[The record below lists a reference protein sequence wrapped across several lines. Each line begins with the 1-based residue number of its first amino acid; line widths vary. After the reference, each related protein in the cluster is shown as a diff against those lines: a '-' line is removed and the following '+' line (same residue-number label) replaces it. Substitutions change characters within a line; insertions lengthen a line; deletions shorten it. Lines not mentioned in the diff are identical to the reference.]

1 MRGGAVRGA
10 IIALGVLVLAGCGEA
25 VDPMTPGAEP
35 EAGPAPEADVSEAAL
50 TGAAIAALMAGRF
63 DNEDQAAVDGRTR
76 LHVIHEAAASAAMDG
91 ALIYAQLHTGGP
103 DGQVY
108 RQRVYQFAD
117 EPGAD
122 GRLAMAV
129 WTLRAPEAFAES
141 GARAERLAAVTPDEL
156 ERFDPGC
163 DFYWTGDGALYRGE
177 IADGDCRMDSRRTGR
192 TLVITAEF
200 TISADVFTHDE
211 AGRYADDGEYA
222 FAPEGGIANHYVR
235 VSGPAPQGQ

>member
-1 MRGGAVRGA
+1 MRAGAVRAA
-10 IIALGVLVLAGCGEA
+10 IIALGVLALAGCGAGTNVGGELA
-25 VDPMTPGAEP
+25 AGAGASAAPLP
-35 EAGPAPEADVSEAAL
+35 EAGL
-50 TGAAIAALMAGRF
+50 TGAALAAMLTGQF
-63 DNEDQAAVDGRTR
+63 DNEEQAARDGRTR
-76 LHVIHEAAASAAMDG
+76 LHVIHERAASETMDG

-103 DGQVY
+103 DGPVY
-108 RQRVYQFAD
+108 RQRLYQFAD
-117 EPGAD
+117 APDAD

-129 WTLRAPEAFAES
+129 WTLRTPEAFAES

-200 TISADVFTHDE
+200 TISADLFTHDE
-211 AGRYADDGEYA
+211 AGRYQDDGEYA

>member
-1 MRGGAVRGA
+1 M
-10 IIALGVLVLAGCGEA
+10 ALGVLALAGCGEA
-25 VDPMTPGAEP
+25 DRMTPGAEP
-35 EAGPAPEADVSEAAL
+35 EAVPAPEAVESEAAL
-50 TGAAIAALMAGRF
+50 TGAGVAALMTGRF

-76 LHVIHEAAASAAMDG
+76 LHVIHEAVSSAAMEG

-103 DGQVY
+103 DGPVY

-117 EPGAD
+117 APGED
-122 GRLAMAV
+122 GRLPMAV
-129 WTLRAPEAFAES
+129 WTLRDTASLADAD
-141 GARAERLAAVTPDEL
+141 ARAERLAALTPDEL

-177 IADGDCRMDSRRTGR
+177 IVDGDCLMDSRRTGR

-200 TISADVFTHDE
+200 TISADLFTHDE
-211 AGRYADDGEYA
+211 AGRYQDDGEYA
-222 FAPEGGIANHYVR
+222 FAPEGGIANHYDR

>member
-1 MRGGAVRGA
+1 MKGGAIR
-10 IIALGVLVLAGCGEA
+10 GVLAALALVLTACGEA
-25 VDPMTPGAEP
+25 ADRMTPGAEP
-35 EAGPAPEADVSEAAL
+35 EAAPAPEASVSEAAL
-50 TGAAIAALMAGRF
+50 TGAAIAALMTGRF
-63 DNEDQAAVDGRTR
+63 DNDAQAARDGRTR
-76 LHVIHEAAASAAMDG
+76 LHVIHERAASAAMEG

-103 DGQVY
+103 DGPVY

-122 GRLAMAV
+122 GRLPMAV
-129 WTLRAPEAFAES
+129 WTLRDPAGLADAA
-141 GARAERLAAVTPDEL
+141 ARAERLAALTPDDL

-200 TISADVFTHDE
+200 TISADLFTHDE

>member
-1 MRGGAVRGA
+1 M
-10 IIALGVLVLAGCGEA
+10 ALGVLALAGCG
-25 VDPMTPGAEP
+25 
-35 EAGPAPEADVSEAAL
+35 AGTNTRDDAAAGETVTAFANAAASVRADQAAPSDL
-50 TGAAIAALMAGRF
+50 TGAALAAMLTGQF
-63 DNEDQAAVDGRTR
+63 DNEEQAARDGRTR
-76 LHVIHEAAASAAMDG
+76 LHVIHERAASETMDG

-103 DGQVY
+103 DGPVY

-122 GRLAMAV
+122 GRLPMAV
-129 WTLRAPEAFAES
+129 WTLRDPASFADAA
-141 GARAERLAAVTPDEL
+141 ARAERLAALTPDEL

-163 DFYWTGDGALYRGE
+163 DFYWTGGGELYRGE
-177 IADGDCRMDSRRTGR
+177 IADGDCLMDSRRTGR

-200 TISADVFTHDE
+200 TISDEVFTHDE
-211 AGRYADDGEYA
+211 AGRYQDDGEYA